1 MGVRT
6 LGHLGTVGKT
16 CHWDVDVAAR
26 APACL
31 STRLSQGQRWAL
43 L

>member
-26 APACL
+26 AG
-31 STRLSQGQRWAL
+31 SSGSQGQRWAL